1 MNVSKKI
8 NFLIGLIVFLV
19 TTISLY
25 SFERYLRPQAVDGV
39 YFLSIKIDENRWHG
53 FPSEEMMQT
62 APIEALRD
70 EPLKSL
76 WYLHIQPPLFD
87 SIRTLLAQVY
97 TNTNSYEMLKKV
109 DKRTYDLWAVIY
121 GLMALIIYLWLSELT
136 SVFFALIASVIFAM
150 HPAAILYATYL
161 ETTLASSFLILL
173 LVFWLWKIKNNE
185 SVNVFSLTTIFLLLF
200 FTRSIFQWQWL
211 LIITVCLIF
220 LQYPRRK
227 IFIFFITCSFVI
239 FLFLMKQF
247 ILFGLTTTSSFTGY
261 NLCRSINVCEISPAI
276 SEANS
281 MRPSNESTEPKV
293 LSENKKLTGSENFNT
308 RNHLILNAGY
318 LKQYREKI
326 ANIPFTKLMN
336 IYYQNLMI
344 YLQPSSNYNDS
355 NKLLNNLPSKWKSAY
370 ELIFSFPYLI
380 ILLFFSILIWAFRT
394 DTKKFK
400 DLIISMPIFLIFI
413 TSILFESGENMRF
426 KFFIE
431 PIIYIFICSQLYFIG
446 HKSFNFIKQARR
458 GIICK

>member
-1 MNVSKKI
+1 MQINKKI
-8 NFLIGLIVFLV
+8 NLLIGLILFLI

-25 SFERYLRPQAVDGV
+25 SFERYLRPEAVDGV

-87 SIRTLLAQVY
+87 SIRALLAQVY
-97 TNTNSYEMLKKV
+97 SSSNSYEMLKKV
-109 DKRTYDLWAVIY
+109 DKRTYDIWAFVY
-121 GLMALIIYLWLSELT
+121 GLMALIIYLWLSKLT
-136 SVFFALIASVIFAM
+136 SIFFALIASVIFAL
-150 HPAAILYATYL
+150 HPAVILYATYL

-173 LVFWLWKIKNNE
+173 LVFKLWKISNNE
-185 SVNVFSLTTIFLLLF
+185 SVNVFGLIAIFLLLF
-200 FTRSIFQWQWL
+200 FIRSIFQWQWL
-211 LIITVCLIF
+211 IIITACLIL

-227 IFIFFITCSFVI
+227 ILIFFISCACVI

-261 NLCRSINVCEISPAI
+261 NLCRSINVCEVSPAI
-276 SEANS
+276 LNAIPASPRDVS
-281 MRPSNESTEPKV
+281 IEPKV

-308 RNHLILNAGY
+308 RNYLLLNAEY

-326 ANIPFTKLMN
+326 KEIPISKLLN
-336 IYYQNLMI
+336 IYYQNLII

-355 NKLLNNLPSKWKSAY
+355 NKLLNFLPSKWRSTY
-370 ELIFSFPYLI
+370 EIIFSYPYLV
-380 ILLFFSILIWAFRT
+380 ILLFFSVLIWVFRS
-394 DTKKFK
+394 DTKKLK
-400 DLIISMPIFLIFI
+400 GLVISLPVFLIFI

-446 HKSFNFIKQARR
+446 CKSFNFLKQ
-458 GIICK
+458 K